1 MTLYGYNTKLNE
13 VQVTRAIRSGFGL
26 SSKNKDL
33 SVEKNYDSGELDKI
47 SDPFT
52 RGITVITRAVNSIFS
67 I

>member
-52 RGITVITRAVNSIFS
+52 RGITVITINSGCE
-67 I
+67 